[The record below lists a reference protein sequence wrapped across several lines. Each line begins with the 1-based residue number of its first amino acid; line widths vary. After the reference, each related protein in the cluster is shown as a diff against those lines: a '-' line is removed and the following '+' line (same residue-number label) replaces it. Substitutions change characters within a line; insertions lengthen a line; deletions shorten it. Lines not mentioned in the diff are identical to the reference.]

1 LSTRASEGNLLRT
14 LTEDEVERIHQGSTR
29 VLEEIGIVVDHGEI
43 WSLLEQAGCRIDPG
57 SGLTKFPPKL
67 VGEAVA
73 RAPSEVLLC
82 GRDGQHD
89 IWVGDG
95 KLYARIPG
103 GAPGILDLETRAWR
117 PPLKQDVADI
127 ARVADALDHING
139 VSMFPVVPSDVAIE
153 VVDVHA
159 AEAAFRHT
167 SKHLFYVCHNT
178 ALIGEVIKMAV
189 AVAGDDQ
196 ALQRRPLLSALSEAT
211 APLRL
216 VEDQLQVLRAFAE
229 RGLPLML
236 HSHPIAGLTS
246 PVTLAGEL
254 VLTNAEILSLV
265 VIAQLIRPGT
275 PVVYGMSSSVPDM
288 RSTINLAGAV
298 EIGLLGAAVAQ
309 MAKRYGLPCAMTSG
323 IDAKVPDAQAA
334 MDRLLTML
342 PPILAG
348 IDLVNISTTDT
359 KLTFC
364 LEQLVIDNEILAA
377 VRRYL
382 QGIQVDDET
391 LALDLMAQVGPGG
404 TFITTDHT
412 VRHHRRELLLS
423 KVLSREPRSVWEKDG
438 AKDTW
443 GRASERVRWILEEH
457 RPLPL
462 SEQAGRRI
470 AAIVGEVERRMP
482 GAEC

>member
-1 LSTRASEGNLLRT
+1 LSEDTYLRT
-14 LTEDEVERIHQGSTR
+14 LTEDEAERIHQGSMW
-29 VLEEIGIVVDHGEI
+29 VLEEVGIVVEHGEI
-43 WSLLEQAGCRIDPG
+43 RSLLEQAGCQVDPA
-57 SGLTKFPPKL
+57 SGLTKLPTRL
-67 VGEAVA
+67 VDEAVA
-73 RAPSEVLLC
+73 RTPSEVLLC
-82 GRDGQHD
+82 GRDDAHD
-89 IWVGDG
+89 MQIGDG
-95 KLYARIPG
+95 RFYARIPG
-103 GAPGILDLETRAWR
+103 GAPGILDLEIRTWR
-117 PPLKQDVADI
+117 PPLKRDVADI
-127 ARVADALDHING
+127 ARVADALAHING
-139 VSMFPVVPSDVAIE
+139 VSMFPVVPTDVPIE

-178 ALIGEVIKMAV
+178 ALIGEVINMAV
-189 AVAGDDQ
+189 AVAGGDE
-196 ALQRRPLLSALSEAT
+196 ALRRRPLLSALAEAT

-216 VEDQLQVLRAFAE
+216 VEDQLRVLMAFAK

-265 VIAQLIRPGT
+265 VIAQLIRCGT
-275 PVVYGMSSSVPDM
+275 PVVYGMSSSVPNM

-309 MAKRYGLPCAMTSG
+309 IAKRYGLPCAMTSG
-323 IDAKVPDAQAA
+323 MDAKVPDAQAA

-342 PPILAG
+342 PPVLAG
-348 IDLVNISTTDT
+348 IDLVNLSTTDT

-377 VRRYL
+377 VKRYL

-404 TFITTDHT
+404 SFIATEHT

-423 KVLSREPRSVWEKDG
+423 RLLSREPRAVWEKNG
-438 AKDTW
+438 AKDLW
-443 GRASERVRWILEEH
+443 ERASETVRRILEEH
-457 RPLPL
+457 QPLPL
-462 SEQAGRRI
+462 SEEANQQI
-470 AAIVGEVERRMP
+470 ATMVAEVERGYTKRK
-482 GAEC
+482 

>member
-1 LSTRASEGNLLRT
+1 LSTRTSEGNLLRT
-14 LTEDEVERIHQGSTR
+14 LTEEDEVERIHQGSAR
-29 VLEEIGIVVDHGEI
+29 VLEEIGIVVDHSEI
-43 WSLLEQAGCRIDPG
+43 RSLLEQAGCRIDHD

-67 VGEAVA
+67 VDEAVA

-89 IWVGDG
+89 MRVGDG

-127 ARVADALDHING
+127 ARVADALEHING
-139 VSMFPVVPSDVAIE
+139 VSMFPVVPSDVSIE

-167 SKHLFYVCHNT
+167 SKHLFYVCHNA
-178 ALIGEVIKMAV
+178 ALIDKVIALAV
-189 AVAGDDQ
+189 AVAGDDE
-196 ALQRRPLLSALSEAT
+196 ALQHRPLLSALAEAT

-216 VEDQLQVLRAFAE
+216 VEDQLRVLVAFAR

-342 PPILAG
+342 PPVLAG

-391 LALDLMAQVGPGG
+391 LALGLIAQVGPGG
-404 TFITTDHT
+404 AFIATDHT

-423 KVLSREPRSVWEKDG
+423 KLLSREPRAVWEEGG
-438 AKDTW
+438 AKDLW
-443 GRASERVRWILEEH
+443 ERASETVRRILEEH
-457 RPLPL
+457 EPLPL
-462 SEQAGRRI
+462 SEEASHRI
-470 AAIVGEVERRMP
+470 AAVVAEIER
-482 GAEC
+482 G

>member
-1 LSTRASEGNLLRT
+1 
-14 LTEDEVERIHQGSTR
+14 
-29 VLEEIGIVVDHGEI
+29 
-43 WSLLEQAGCRIDPG
+43 
-57 SGLTKFPPKL
+57 
-67 VGEAVA
+67 
-73 RAPSEVLLC
+73 
-82 GRDGQHD
+82 
-89 IWVGDG
+89 
-95 KLYARIPG
+95 
-103 GAPGILDLETRAWR
+103 
-117 PPLKQDVADI
+117 
-127 ARVADALDHING
+127 
-139 VSMFPVVPSDVAIE
+139 
-153 VVDVHA
+153 
-159 AEAAFRHT
+159 
-167 SKHLFYVCHNT
+167 VCHNI
-178 ALIGEVIKMAV
+178 ALIDHVIEMAV
-189 AVAGDDQ
+189 AVAGDEE
-196 ALQRRPLLSALSEAT
+196 ALQRRPLVSVLAEAT

-216 VEDQLQVLRAFAE
+216 VEDQLRVLMAFAK

-288 RSTINLAGAV
+288 RSTLNLAGAV

-309 MAKRYGLPCAMTSG
+309 IAKRYGLPCAMTSG
-323 IDAKVPDAQAA
+323 TDAKVPDAQAA
-334 MDRLLTML
+334 LDRLLTML
-342 PPILAG
+342 PPVLAG

-404 TFITTDHT
+404 AFIATGHT

-423 KVLSREPRSVWEKDG
+423 KLLSREPRSVWEEAG
-438 AKDTW
+438 AKDL
-443 GRASERVRWILEEH
+443 SERARETVKRILEEH
-457 RPLPL
+457 QPLPL
-462 SEQAGRRI
+462 SEQAGQQI
-470 AAIVGEVERRMP
+470 AAIVGEVERRTP
-482 GAEC
+482 GAGC

>member
-1 LSTRASEGNLLRT
+1 MSKDTYLRA
-14 LTEDEVERIHQGSTR
+14 LTEDEVGRIHQGSMR
-29 VLEEIGIVVDHGEI
+29 VLEEIGVVVDHGETR
-43 WSLLEQAGCRIDPG
+43 SLLEQAGCRVDPA

-67 VGEAVA
+67 VDEAVA

-82 GRDGQHD
+82 GRNGQHD
-89 IWVGDG
+89 MQVGDG

-103 GAPGILDLETRAWR
+103 GAPGILDLETRTRR
-117 PPLKQDVADI
+117 PPLKRDVADI
-127 ARVADALDHING
+127 ASIADALEHING
-139 VSMFPVVPSDVAIE
+139 VSMFPVVPSDVSIE

-167 SKHLFYVCHNT
+167 SKHLFYVCHNA
-178 ALIGEVIKMAV
+178 ALMDQVIEMAT
-189 AVAGDDQ
+189 AVAGDVE
-196 ALQRRPLLSALSEAT
+196 ALQRRPLLSALAEAT

-216 VEDQLQVLRAFAE
+216 VEHQLQVLMAFAE

-309 MAKRYGLPCAMTSG
+309 IAKRYGLPCAMTSG
-323 IDAKVPDAQAA
+323 IDAKAPDAQAA
-334 MDRLLTML
+334 LDRLLTML
-342 PPILAG
+342 PPVLAG
-348 IDLVNISTTDT
+348 IDLVNLSTTDT

-364 LEQLVIDNEILAA
+364 LEQLVIDNEIVAA
-377 VRRYL
+377 VKRYL

-391 LALDLMAQVGPGG
+391 LALDLMAQVGPSGS
-404 TFITTDHT
+404 FIATEHT

-423 KVLSREPRSVWEKDG
+423 KLLSREPRAVWEEHG

-443 GRASERVRWILEEH
+443 EQASQTVRRILEEH
-457 RPLPL
+457 QTLPL
-462 SEQAGRRI
+462 SDGASRRI
-470 AAIVGEVERRMP
+470 ADIVAEVERGYTERK
-482 GAEC
+482 